1 MNLTT
6 RGPLY
11 TCLVLLIAA
20 IQYEELVGKC
30 NNVDIDGRLIPSV
43 DNKENCLKQCLLK
56 EGAKGC
62 LWLASDYKECHVVI
76 KSIGGSNKELDF
88 GTCWRFITDKGK
100 SQY

>member
-1 MNLTT
+1 MGL
-6 RGPLY
+6 
-11 TCLVLLIAA
+11 CKK
-20 IQYEELVGKC
+20 EDDSD
-30 NNVDIDGRLIPSV
+30 VDSKDLERILSV
-43 DNKENCLKQCLLK
+43 DSKENCLKQCLLK

-62 LWLASDYKECHVVI
+62 LWLAADYKECHVVI